1 MAWEEERPN
10 GVRGVLQQP
19 SPGLAERGRL
29 RWWKSP
35 LSHRP
40 HHPDSRRRGPAAG
53 REAAGRANFKPPAC
67 SSLPAPRNRS
77 RTIPGKALFRM
88 AGPTSPPA
96 RRAQP
101 PAGSPFRRA
110 GFPGQDFGRPLP
122 PPLAAPPASPHR
134 VVRTRRES
142 WWWCNPLL
150 LAGSPSCA
158 NLPPGLGVSPGMCP
172 GRQAPQPAFLALRAS
187 PASENGR
194 ERWWDYWPGEWHVSL
209 QKPGIQGHDLK
220 VSARCPF
227 QSFDATSTPRST
239 LILLC

>member
-1 MAWEEERPN
+1 M
-10 GVRGVLQQP
+10 RGVLQQP

-77 RTIPGKALFRM
+77 RTIPGKALFQM

-122 PPLAAPPASPHR
+122 PPWPRRQPVHTEWCGRGERVGGGAIPCSSLGRRVAQTCPPGSGSPLECAPGARPSSLHSSRCGPAPPPR
-134 VVRTRRES
+134 MGGRGGGTI
-142 WWWCNPLL
+142 
-150 LAGSPSCA
+150 
-158 NLPPGLGVSPGMCP
+158 GLGSGTCPCKSPVFKAM
-172 GRQAPQPAFLALRAS
+172 
-187 PASENGR
+187 
-194 ERWWDYWPGEWHVSL
+194 
-209 QKPGIQGHDLK
+209 
-220 VSARCPF
+220 
-227 QSFDATSTPRST
+227 T
-239 LILLC
+239 